1 MQNRYIGIQAHYCT
15 YSSIQYKLV
24 SDLLFTIFLSPTNI
38 NPYVLILVN
47 KIYQPIMEHVHDEQ
61 LTLFYFILLT
71 LLAANYDLL
80 LTLQLFIV
88 MFFDVLFDHTL

>member
-1 MQNRYIGIQAHYCT
+1 M
-15 YSSIQYKLV
+15 
-24 SDLLFTIFLSPTNI
+24 
-38 NPYVLILVN
+38 LILVN

-88 MFFDVLFDHTL
+88 TFFDVLFDHTL

>member
-1 MQNRYIGIQAHYCT
+1 M
-15 YSSIQYKLV
+15 V
-24 SDLLFTIFLSPTNI
+24 SDLLFTIFPSPTNI

-47 KIYQPIMEHVHDEQ
+47 KIYQLIMGHVHDEQ
-61 LTLFYFILLT
+61 LTLFYLILLT